1 MPWVQLASHLL
12 LGVRHLT
19 GQEAAGSSS
28 DSWTG
33 ERVPNVPV
41 SNYPTSPIIDDRCGD
56 AEVRNAHPRLR
67 AKGDRVHRSQAQ
79 FSEHDAVVEHIA
91 SGHEGSTL
99 WKSLVTTGSSMTVV
113 RSRMS
118 CKGWRCWR
126 RPPRPYGPRSHNKYS
141 SPLTC
146 NHDEPTIRTHS
157 NRAYRVRPLDCGGR
171 EHEQADSRHRG
182 RNGGEQQPDP
192 QSEGRGSRLLRCR
205 LQFR

>member
-1 MPWVQLASHLL
+1 M
-12 LGVRHLT
+12 
-19 GQEAAGSSS
+19 SSS
-28 DSWTG
+28 SRKRGHCRVSVQKCLGFSLRATDGPDGPAAWSQALARPRSCG
-33 ERVPNVPV
+33 VIERFLDRREGPNVPV
-41 SNYPTSPIIDDRCGD
+41 SNYPTSPIIGDRRGD
-56 AEVRNAHPRLR
+56 AKVHNAHPRLR

-118 CKGWRCWR
+118 CKCWRCWR
-126 RPPRPYGPRSHNKYS
+126 RPARPYGPRSHNKYS

-157 NRAYRVRPLDCGGR
+157 NP
-171 EHEQADSRHRG
+171 
-182 RNGGEQQPDP
+182 
-192 QSEGRGSRLLRCR
+192 
-205 LQFR
+205 